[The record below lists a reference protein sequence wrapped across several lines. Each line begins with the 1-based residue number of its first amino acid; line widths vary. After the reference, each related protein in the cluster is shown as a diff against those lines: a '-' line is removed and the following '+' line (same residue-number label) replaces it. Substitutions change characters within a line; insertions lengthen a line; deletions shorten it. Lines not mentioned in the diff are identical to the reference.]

1 MKKAA
6 LSGGLFREQ
15 PFVISVPAS
24 ELNEEW
30 TGEETVLVQGII
42 DAYFSEGE
50 ELVLVDYKTDRVRP
64 GEENRLVELY
74 HVQLEDYAKALE
86 RMTGKKVR
94 EKYIYS
100 FALGK
105 EIAV

>member
-1 MKKAA
+1 MN
-6 LSGGLFREQ
+6 S

-42 DAYFSEGE
+42 DAYFPKARSWCWWI
-50 ELVLVDYKTDRVRP
+50 TRRP
-64 GEENRLVELY
+64 GASGEENRLVELY